1 MTVTTAPDQAP
12 QPKFRK
18 DYAPPHFDVE
28 SVELEFDLGED
39 GTEVTAR
46 VAYAR
51 REGSS
56 GQPLVLVGEEL
67 ETLRVAVDGRELAAS
82 EFEAGPEALVVP
94 AVPDRF
100 VLETAVRIHP
110 ESNTTLMGLYR
121 SSGNFCTQCEA
132 EGFRRITWFLDRPD
146 VMSTYRVTI
155 TADEAK
161 YPVLLS
167 NGNRLSVE
175 SLGDGRHRSAGGRRR
190 EDASETGSETG
201 SDVLGDAREEEED
214 RVFLQQ
220 QGDSEPYPV

>member
-1 MTVTTAPDQAP
+1 MTVTTASDAAPDQAP

-56 GQPLVLVGEEL
+56 GQPLVLLGEEL
-67 ETLRVAVDGRELAAS
+67 ETLRVAVDGRELAAG
-82 EFEAGPEALVVP
+82 EFEAGPEELVVP
-94 AVPDRF
+94 GVPDRF

-121 SSGNFCTQCEA
+121 SSGNFCTQ
-132 EGFRRITWFLDRPD
+132 
-146 VMSTYRVTI
+146 
-155 TADEAK
+155 
-161 YPVLLS
+161 
-167 NGNRLSVE
+167 
-175 SLGDGRHRSAGGRRR
+175 
-190 EDASETGSETG
+190 
-201 SDVLGDAREEEED
+201 
-214 RVFLQQ
+214 
-220 QGDSEPYPV
+220 